1 MSVKSLSTKQKLVLY
16 GLVKY
21 PTLTDHEVCKILNL
35 KKSTFSTIK
44 KKFKELGYCN
54 IVRVPIF
61 QHIGCEL
68 LIVVYGKMN
77 RKTTIDDRLSISKKH
92 LEKFHEYF
100 YIISESNQAINLAIS
115 KNITEFEQNYEGIMQ
130 MYESHEFLDEKGFT
144 YVLFP
149 FNLISIYNFFD
160 YSPLLNR
167 LFNLGFENEAD
178 TIDLHSDKIKGKVK
192 MQDLTDKEKL
202 VYHGLVRYPDLPDN
216 RIAEKIQ
223 TSRFT
228 VTKIRKRFYDEKL
241 MRTTCIPDIKKLGM
255 NILAFNHSKF
265 KPNMTTFKREKC
277 LRNTLQIYPTIFHVS
292 RDLESMSIAVFN
304 NYKDYQEAYDLVNK
318 CRAEFEFLK
327 NEPETL
333 LLSIP
338 RMTTIKNHTYEPLT
352 KKILDAMK

>member
-1 MSVKSLSTKQKLVLY
+1 MSIKSLSNKQKLVLY
-16 GLVKY
+16 GLVRY

-54 IVRVPIF
+54 MVRVPIF

-77 RKTTIDDRLSISKKH
+77 RRTTIEDRLAISKKY

-115 KNITEFEQNYEGIMQ
+115 RNITEFEQNYEGIIQ
-130 MYESHEFLDEKGFT
+130 MYESHEFLDERGFT

-167 LFNLGFENEAD
+167 LFKLGFNEDLENL
-178 TIDLHSDKIKGKVK
+178 DLNSTKIKGKVK
-192 MQDLTDKEKL
+192 TQELTDKEKL
-202 VYHGLVRYPDLPDN
+202 VYYGLVKYPDLPDN
-216 RIAEKIQ
+216 RIADKIK

-241 MRTTCIPDIKKLGM
+241 MRTTCVPDIKKLGM
-255 NILAFNHSKF
+255 NILAFTHSKF
-265 KPNMTTFKREKC
+265 KPNMTTIKKEKC
-277 LRNTLQIYPTIFHVS
+277 LRNTLEIYPTIFHVS
-292 RDLESMSIAVFN
+292 RDLESMSIAVFKN
-304 NYKDYQEAYDLVNK
+304 FKDYQETYDLVNK
-318 CRAEFEFLK
+318 CRAESEFLK
-327 NEPETL
+327 TEPETL

-338 RMTTIKNHTYEPLT
+338 RMTIVKNHTYEPLT
-352 KKILDAMK
+352 KKIIGAIK